1 MNATMN
7 VDEMIKYKDR
17 AIELA
22 MAYAPKVFLA
32 LITLIIGLW
41 FIKGV
46 RTVVRKALSRKGVD
60 QTLAPFVL
68 SLLVTCLKA
77 VLFISVASMIGIETT
92 SFVAILGAAGLAVG
106 LALQGSLSNF
116 AGGVLIL
123 IFRPYEVGHVIEAQ
137 GHTGTVKEIQ
147 IFTTVLVTAQNR
159 RVILPNGALS
169 NGPIVNHTVEGTAR
183 VDLTIPIEYKAD
195 PETARQILLDV
206 LTSDKRVLRDPA
218 PVVLVMSLGDTVTLA
233 VRPHC
238 KVEDYWGVY
247 CDTLEHGKARL
258 EQAGIGIP
266 FLAREVYV
274 APNKSS

>member
-1 MNATMN
+1 MNLGDM
-7 VDEMIKYKDR
+7 VKYKDR

-22 MAYAPKVFLA
+22 MVYAPKVLLA
-32 LITLIIGLW
+32 LLTLIIGLW
-41 FIKGV
+41 LIGGV
-46 RTVVRKALSRKGVD
+46 RSLVGKALSRKRVD
-60 QTLAPFVL
+60 PTLAPFVL
-68 SLLVTCLKA
+68 SLLVWVLKA

-123 IFRPYEVGHVIEAQ
+123 IFRPYEVGHFIEAQ
-137 GHTGTVKEIQ
+137 GHQGTVKEIQ
-147 IFTTVLVTAQNR
+147 IFTTVLLTPQNR

-183 VDLTIPIEYKAD
+183 VDLTIPIEHKAD
-195 PETARQILLDV
+195 PEKARQILLDV
-206 LTSDKRVLRDPA
+206 LQADERVLAQP
-218 PVVLVMSLGDTVTLA
+218 PPTVMVSALGDTVTLA

-238 KVEDYWGVY
+238 KVEDYWGVH
-247 CDTLEHGKARL
+247 CDTLERGKARL

-274 APNKSS
+274 PPKPA

>member
-1 MNATMN
+1 MN
-7 VDEMIKYKDR
+7 VEDMIKYKDR

-22 MAYAPKVFLA
+22 MVYAPKVLLA
-32 LITLIIGLW
+32 LLTLLIGLW
-41 FIKGV
+41 LIGGV
-46 RTVVRKALSRKGVD
+46 RAVVGKALSRKRVD
-60 QTLAPFVL
+60 KTLAPFVL
-68 SLLVTCLKA
+68 SLLVWGLKA

-116 AGGVLIL
+116 AGGVLVL

-147 IFTTVLVTAQNR
+147 IFTTVLLTPQNR

-169 NGPIVNHTVEGTAR
+169 NGAIVNHTVEGTAR

-195 PETARQILLDV
+195 PAKARAILLEV
-206 LTSDKRVLRDPA
+206 LMADKRVLSDPA
-218 PVVLVMSLGDTVTLA
+218 PAVVVAALGDTVTLA

-238 KVEDYWGVY
+238 RVEDYWGVY

-266 FLAREVYV
+266 FLAREVHV
-274 APNKSS
+274 APSKSA